1 MARQRK
7 QLDGSAK
14 PQAALPLDG
23 QQPDPSGPPDFGGLL
38 SAPMVKL
45 ALPQDFDKEK
55 EAAHLAS
62 IWQALPALQEYTFE
76 AFVHAGGSG
85 MVFKASKLGINSD
98 RPVALKVARQKLF
111 TGVATHPN
119 AAKAL
124 SPVSPRE
131 LKALASLS
139 QTNIVQ
145 LYEGLS
151 GDGGIFALAT
161 TYVDDPH
168 PLDEYLRDTLQK
180 HPDRKGVRGLSP
192 FSPQRLDLACSF
204 LVSRFQEIAAALA
217 HMHGR
222 GFFHCDIKPANIL
235 IAKTREAILTDLGA
249 AVRADEADKDG
260 KLRIQ
265 FTWTYAHPEL
275 TDLVSEPKGISGGGL
290 KASAAVAATAGM
302 ARFDLFAL
310 GRTMQEALAELVTE
324 FGERCY
330 AAYAFRFLHIISSL
344 LLDGRVAPIGPR
356 LYAKD
361 NRSFVADAALD
372 YPPELF
378 QRKKIM
384 TAADLLEK
392 LTRFQPEV
400 SSGLAVPELDRW
412 SRDVINTGVGSSS
425 PFTPRIKAVL
435 THPCVRRLRSEPQL
449 GWVREVYP
457 GATHSRWSHT
467 LGVLAATADFYS
479 ALLADPEVP
488 TARLLLSTVDIEH
501 AMVAAML
508 HDIGQTAFGHDFEGA
523 VPKLADHEA
532 LIDRLLTEE
541 VWGTPTLKAVIAQEW
556 KNVSISRVLAIL
568 GYKDS
573 SGQLPKLLDPV
584 DGLARDIINGPI
596 DADKL
601 DYLMRD
607 GVACGVPYGSGIDRD
622 RFLRAL
628 TVDVKTISG
637 VARLALAYR
646 VKGAAAVESV
656 LLARYQLYGSVYWHH
671 TFRCIQAM
679 FAHALAV
686 SLAGFQDDKATVE
699 VRGLEVSKQIL
710 RDFFYLRVVCAA
722 GLDEC
727 KERLKGQ
734 GLPAAF
740 FAAGPASLAT
750 ERALE
755 FAWKC
760 SSDAT
765 RELVERLANR
775 RLFRRV
781 FEIRTGDLGEHGD
794 YTVLARALES
804 PKRGEL
810 SVRLTRL
817 FLDAVYKRMQAKGPA
832 DSISENE
839 ARKRH
844 GELFKGG
851 KVLVVLDYPT
861 RGVPEEKNFPRP
873 IGDAARKYIAGR
885 GGEAG
890 QARSV
895 FHTVRRL
902 QVAIAPL
909 RVFAAP
915 ELHELIIRYLD
926 PIDVQ
931 NCVESALPELAI
943 TQ

>member
-1 MARQRK
+1 MARRK
-7 QLDGSAK
+7 KTSEK
-14 PQAALPLDG
+14 TVEPQGALPLAEKKAPNPG
-23 QQPDPSGPPDFGGLL
+23 TPDFTALL

-45 ALPQDFDKEK
+45 PLPQDFDRDK
-55 EAAHLAS
+55 EATHLS
-62 IWQALPALQEYTFE
+62 EIWAGSAALQDYTFQ

-85 MVFKASKLGINSD
+85 MVFRAVKAGVNNDK
-98 RPVALKVARQKLF
+98 PVALKVAREKLF
-111 TGVATHPN
+111 LGATPHPN
-119 AAKAL
+119 AATKL
-124 SPVSPRE
+124 SPVSAGE
-131 LKALASLS
+131 LKALSSLS
-139 QTNIVQ
+139 QPNIVQ
-145 LYEGLS
+145 LYEGLVNEA
-151 GDGGIFALAT
+151 GIFALAT
-161 TYVDDPH
+161 TYIDDPH

-180 HPDRKGVRGLSP
+180 HPDRRGKKGLSP

-204 LVSRFQEIAAALA
+204 LASRFQEIAAALV
-217 HMHGR
+217 HMHER

-235 IAKTREAILTDLGA
+235 VAKSHQAILTDLGA
-249 AVRADEADKDG
+249 AVRVDDPERSG
-260 KLRIQ
+260 KIRIQ

-290 KASAAVAATAGM
+290 KASAEVATAEGL

-330 AAYAFRFLHIISSL
+330 AAYAFRFLHLVSSL

-356 LYAKD
+356 QYAKD
-361 NRSFVADAALD
+361 NRSFVADAAMD

-378 QRKKIM
+378 LRKRIRS
-384 TAADLLEK
+384 AAELLER
-392 LTRFQPEV
+392 LYRFRPDGT
-400 SSGLAVPELDRW
+400 SGLGVPELERW
-412 SRDVINTGVGSSS
+412 NHDVINTGVGPSAPFS
-425 PFTPRIKAVL
+425 PRVSAVL
-435 THPCVRRLRSEPQL
+435 NHPCVRRLRSEAQL

-479 ALLADPEVP
+479 ALLADSEVP
-488 TARLLLSTVDIEH
+488 TARILLSAGDIEH
-501 AMVAAML
+501 ALVAAML
-508 HDIGQTAFGHDFEGA
+508 HDIGQTSFGHDFEGA
-523 VPKLADHEA
+523 VPKLSNHEG
-532 LIDRLLTEE
+532 LIERLLTET
-541 VWGTPTLKAVIAQEW
+541 VWGAPTLQAVIATEW
-556 KNVSISRVLAIL
+556 KAVSIPRVLAIL
-568 GYKDS
+568 GYKAAADMS
-573 SGQLPKLLDPV
+573 QALLDPV

-601 DYLMRD
+601 DYLVRD
-607 GVACGVPYGSGIDRD
+607 GVACGVPYGSGIDRE

-628 TVDVKTISG
+628 SVGVKTISG
-637 VARLALAYR
+637 VGRLALAYR

-679 FAHALAV
+679 FAHAVAV
-686 SLAGFQDDKATVE
+686 SLAGFQDSKPSIE
-699 VRGLEVSKQIL
+699 VRGVEIGKEIL

-722 GLDEC
+722 TLDEC
-727 KERLKGQ
+727 RERLKGQ

-740 FAAGPASLAT
+740 FATPPASLSS

-760 SSDAT
+760 SSDRT
-765 RELVERLANR
+765 RELIERLASR

-781 FEIRTGDLGEHGD
+781 FELRTGDLGEHGD
-794 YTVLARALES
+794 YAVLVTALES
-804 PKRGEL
+804 SKRGAL
-810 SVRLTRL
+810 SERLRSL
-817 FLDAVYKRMQAKGPA
+817 FLDAIYKRMQAKGPME
-832 DSISENE
+832 SITENE

-844 GELFKGG
+844 GELLKADR
-851 KVLVVLDYPT
+851 VLVVLDYPT
-861 RGVPEEKNFPRP
+861 RGIPEEKNFPHP

-909 RVFAAP
+909 RVFADP
-915 ELHELIIRYLD
+915 DLHELIIRYLD
-926 PIDVQ
+926 PVDVQ
-931 NCVESALPELAI
+931 NCVESALPQVAVNL
-943 TQ
+943 